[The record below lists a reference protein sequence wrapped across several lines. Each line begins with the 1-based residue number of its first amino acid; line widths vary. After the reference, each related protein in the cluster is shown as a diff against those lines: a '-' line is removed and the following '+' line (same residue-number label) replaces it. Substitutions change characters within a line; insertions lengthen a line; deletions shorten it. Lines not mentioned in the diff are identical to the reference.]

1 MYIETLCVPA
11 VLFIMFLL
19 FEVIFALYREE
30 YQLAFV
36 KFVCYFIVVLFLQLL
51 CVSNMEIVSWIIVFL
66 PLIIYSYVTLVLY
79 FVFGT
84 NPEPALKQYEVK

>member
-11 VLFIMFLL
+11 VLFIMIMLV
-19 FEVIFALYREE
+19 EVIFALYEE
-30 YQLAFV
+30 NYPLALV
-36 KFVCYFIVVLFLQLL
+36 KFLSYFVIVLFLELL
-51 CVSNMEIVSWIIVFL
+51 CVSGMEIVSWIIVFL
-66 PLIIYSYVTLVLY
+66 PLIFYTYTTFLLY

>member
-19 FEVIFALYREE
+19 FEVIFALYEKE

-36 KFVCYFIVVLFLQLL
+36 KFICYFIVVLFLQLL
-51 CVSNMEIVSWIIVFL
+51 CVSNMEIISWIIVFL

>member
-19 FEVIFALYREE
+19 VEVIFDLYRNQ

-36 KFVCYFIVVLFLQLL
+36 KFICYFIVVLFLQLL
-51 CVSNMEIVSWIIVFL
+51 CVAKMEILSWIIVFL
-66 PLIIYSYVTLVLY
+66 PLIFYTYTTFLLY
-79 FVFGT
+79 HVFGS
-84 NPEPALKQYEVK
+84 NPEPALKQYEIK

>member
-19 FEVIFALYREE
+19 FEVIFALYRQE

-36 KFVCYFIVVLFLQLL
+36 KFVSYFIVVLFLQLL

>member
-11 VLFIMFLL
+11 VLFIMIMLV
-19 FEVIFALYREE
+19 EVVFALYENN
-30 YQLAFV
+30 YQLALV
-36 KFVCYFIVVLFLQLL
+36 KFISYFVIVLFLELL
-51 CVSNMEIVSWIIVFL
+51 CVSGMEIISWIIVFL
-66 PLIIYSYVTLVLY
+66 PLIFYTYTTFLLY